1 MTQESFLAVA
11 IGAMIALFFG
21 TLLVFGGY
29 RFFLF
34 LLPIWGFFFG
44 FGLGAESVQALFGDA
59 FLATVTSWVVGFVV
73 AMIFA
78 VCAYLFYFAAVA
90 LIAGSLGYAL
100 GVGIIEAIFGSNFNL
115 IAWIV
120 GIVLAVIFAIVVLV
134 FNIQK
139 WVIIAATAILGAGVI
154 ITTFVTLFGGPSA
167 QVTQNPVRVALQASP
182 WWTISFLILA
192 ILGIAAQFQST
203 RSFELDMY
211 NRSSELIG
219 QDPDAVKGQVSA

>member
-1 MTQESFLAVA
+1 MTQESFIAVA

-59 FLATVTSWVVGFVV
+59 FLSTITSWVVGFVV

-78 VCAYLFYFAAVA
+78 VLAYLFYFAAVA

-100 GVGIIEAIFGSNFNL
+100 GVGFMEAIGLNL
-115 IAWIV
+115 TVVDWIV
-120 GIVLAVIFAIVVLV
+120 GIALAVIFGIVVLV

-139 WVIIAATAILGAGVI
+139 WVIIAATSILGAGVI
-154 ITTFVTLFGGPSA
+154 IATFVTLFGGPAA
-167 QVTQNPVRVALQASP
+167 QYTQNPVRVALQASP

-192 ILGIAAQFQST
+192 ILGIVAQFQST
-203 RSFELDMY
+203 RRFELDMY

-219 QDPDAVKGQVSA
+219 QDPDAVKGPVSA